1 MAPGTLLHGLSAE
14 NFAGRHC
21 ANPRHARSFQTGP
34 LVPTVPRHAFSRFSF
49 SPYSRP
55 SVAVQRTKGSSLSNG
70 GRVCPGHS
78 TPQCLV
84 ARLVRSFS
92 TGLLP
97 LTPSTSS
104 SSGCR
109 FGSWGPCG
117 GPAGGGYSGASR
129 APSCSFRQRRS
140 SAWSTGANEALPPE
154 RKPCWCIHPPIL
166 DLCPF
171 FHDCDDG
178 PLRVK
183 AVQWR
188 PCSPLRA
195 TGARRWMSTCSGR
208 RIAPRRP
215 RKSPRRSFAAVS
227 RDV

>member
-140 SAWSTGANEALPPE
+140 SAWSTGADEALPRAGRAGASIPQCSTFAHSSMTVTTV
-154 RKPCWCIHPPIL
+154 RFGSKRSNG
-166 DLCPF
+166 D
-171 FHDCDDG
+171 
-178 PLRVK
+178 RV
-183 AVQWR
+183 
-188 PCSPLRA
+188 
-195 TGARRWMSTCSGR
+195 RRS
-208 RIAPRRP
+208 APREPGAGCRP
-215 RKSPRRSFAAVS
+215 VAAGA
-227 RDV
+227 